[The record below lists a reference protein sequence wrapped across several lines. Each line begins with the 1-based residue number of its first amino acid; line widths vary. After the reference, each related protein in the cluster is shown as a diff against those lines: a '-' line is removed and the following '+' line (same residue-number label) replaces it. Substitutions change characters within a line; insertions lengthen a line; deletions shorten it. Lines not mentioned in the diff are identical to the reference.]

1 MNTTTVIPGRP
12 KGGPGIQMNGNRL
25 LLDSGF
31 ARWRVRPGMTKG

>member
-12 KGGPGIQMNGNRL
+12 QGGPGIQMDAL
-25 LLDSGF
+25 CPCLDSGF